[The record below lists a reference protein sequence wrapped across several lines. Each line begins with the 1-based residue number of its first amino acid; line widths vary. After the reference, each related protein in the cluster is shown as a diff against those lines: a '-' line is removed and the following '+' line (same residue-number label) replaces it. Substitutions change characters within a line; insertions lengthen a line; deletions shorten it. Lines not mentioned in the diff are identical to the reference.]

1 MVPVLTPGIS
11 WIEVSY
17 ARPYSLGCLQKAGNL
32 LSSHTANSNLGQ
44 SPCEGSFVYVGDLS
58 SSARSVR
65 LSHYRPRWAL
75 LLFIADIPYILEN
88 GLSSLLHAS
97 AALAVINCLPVS
109 VSEGFFSSYH
119 PIVTFLHVF
128 DYKRIALEEFGVNL

>member
-1 MVPVLTPGIS
+1 M
-11 WIEVSY
+11 
-17 ARPYSLGCLQKAGNL
+17 
-32 LSSHTANSNLGQ
+32 LSSHTANSNFGQ

-58 SSARSVR
+58 SAARSVR
-65 LSHYRPRWAL
+65 LSRYRPRWAL

-109 VSEGFFSSYH
+109 LYFSSLASDCN
-119 PIVTFLHVF
+119 ISTSLI
-128 DYKRIALEEFGVNL
+128 RRALEEFGVNL